1 MTKQSWKGSAL
12 LNPVPPV
19 LVSCGGLEKPNLIT
33 VGWAGTVCTRPPMV
47 SISLRPERYSY
58 GLIKASG
65 LFAVNLPTEALVRA
79 VDWCGV
85 KSGREVDKF
94 AALGLHAEAG
104 AIHPDCPVLA
114 ESPLTLECRVTR
126 TIPLGSHELFL
137 AEVAGV
143 LVDEELL
150 DEAGRLC
157 LDRARLIAYSHGEY
171 RALGRTLGTFG
182 YTVKKRPLR
191 HGAKRRGASP
201 AGAGGKK

>member
-1 MTKQSWKGSAL
+1 M
-12 LNPVPPV
+12 
-19 LVSCGGLEKPNLIT
+19 
-33 VGWAGTVCTRPPMV
+33 
-47 SISLRPERYSY
+47 
-58 GLIKASG
+58 
-65 LFAVNLPTEALVRA
+65 
-79 VDWCGV
+79 
-85 KSGREVDKF
+85 DKF

>member
-19 LVSCGGLEKPNLIT
+19 LVSCGGMEKPNLIT

-85 KSGREVDKF
+85 KSGRDVDKF

-191 HGAKRRGASP
+191 HGAKRRGAAP